1 MRLLRLFCIAALSC
15 ASLLAQ
21 ADETESIARLT
32 KLLTQAQT
40 ITGSFSQL
48 SLDGSGVNLQETT
61 GKMALK
67 RPGLMRW
74 HTDPPLEQLLVSNG
88 QKVWLYDPDLE
99 QVTIQNL
106 DQRLSQTPALLL
118 SGDISKISESFSIT
132 HKEGGDIVDFFLK
145 PKAKDSLF
153 DTLRLSFRDGVIND
167 MQLLDTIGQRTN
179 ILFREVKMNEPLD
192 AAQFNFEVP
201 PGADV
206 IEE

>member
-1 MRLLRLFCIAALSC
+1 MRLFRLFCIAALSC

-88 QKVWLYDPDLE
+88 QKVWLYDPDL
-99 QVTIQNL
+99 
-106 DQRLSQTPALLL
+106 DA
-118 SGDISKISESFSIT
+118 GDHPES
-132 HKEGGDIVDFFLK
+132 
-145 PKAKDSLF
+145 
-153 DTLRLSFRDGVIND
+153 
-167 MQLLDTIGQRTN
+167 
-179 ILFREVKMNEPLD
+179 
-192 AAQFNFEVP
+192 
-201 PGADV
+201 
-206 IEE
+206 